1 METSK
6 KRIRRVFNPLTLTC
20 SIEPLATGAQVAQV
34 YFADN
39 AEYIPNREGI
49 LGLATILTPT
59 VTTFCKDDDWQGGQ
73 SNARLGRFDWL
84 VNGKPIADVWP
95 EGSFSIDTTPT
106 ASRGTLTIRHNIPAD
121 TQVSLTFEAQITDP
135 RTNVTYSVVS
145 NAIVLYTSTA
155 VESEKSITVSRD
167 LVEYDTF
174 LDFLLE
180 RNWCIVNGITPD
192 MSEADAM
199 SQGTPHIQQVSYTC
213 YAGKNSIPA
222 TNVTL
227 QQFNGEEFVDASENI
242 ALIHDRASQ
251 TVTFDV
257 RLLPD
262 NTRFRLLYEPDDRN
276 VRYADFSVV
285 RRYSAFDVSYVNIGN
300 VADSETV
307 RLIDAVVTTK
317 GTTSRILP
325 HPEAQMV
332 MQWLSDSSTKSKTP
346 HNQGEHGRIDI
357 IKAGMGTQKADGWL
371 DVYMDISHRQWAVI
385 TSEKG
390 EIIVD
395 NNNRYIIT

>member
-34 YFADN
+34 YFADTD
-39 AEYIPNREGI
+39 EYVPDREGI
-49 LGLATILTPT
+49 LGLATVLIPT
-59 VTTFCKDDDWQGGQ
+59 VNTYCKDADWQGGI
-73 SNARLGRFDWL
+73 SNARLGRFDWY
-84 VNGKPIADVWP
+84 VNGKPITDVWP
-95 EGSFSIDTTPT
+95 EGYYSIDNTPT
-106 ASRGTLTIRHNIPAD
+106 SSRGTLTIRHNIQTD
-121 TQVSLTFEAQITDP
+121 TQASLSFEAQITDP
-135 RTNVTYSVVS
+135 RTNITYTVVS
-145 NAIVLYTSTA
+145 DALVLYTSSA

-180 RNWCIVNGITPD
+180 RNWCIDNGITPD
-192 MSEADAM
+192 MSEAEAM
-199 SQGTPHIQQVSYTC
+199 SNGTPFIQRISYTC
-213 YAGKNSIPA
+213 YAGKEVITA
-222 TNVTL
+222 ENVTL
-227 QQFNGEEFVDASENI
+227 QQFNGKEFVDAFENI

-285 RRYSAFDVSYVNIGN
+285 RKYSPFDVDYINVGN
-300 VADSETV
+300 VADTETV

-371 DVYMDISHRQWAVI
+371 DVYMDITYRHWAVI
-385 TSEKG
+385 TSDKG

-395 NNNRYIIT
+395 DTNKYIIT